1 MGVPLQS
8 NSLLLFLFELGNYRY
23 EELTALPSTRS
34 LSSQS
39 GDIRHEYVRS
49 GTVFGTV
56 RLILHSSRAVTVGAV
71 KAPRY
76 GGGHVT
82 GFVGVDSKSST
93 LVPAVRARRDR
104 ESPRALRHGVATMVV
119 EGPTP

>member
-1 MGVPLQS
+1 
-8 NSLLLFLFELGNYRY
+8 
-23 EELTALPSTRS
+23 
-34 LSSQS
+34 
-39 GDIRHEYVRS
+39 
-49 GTVFGTV
+49 
-56 RLILHSSRAVTVGAV
+56 VTVGAI

-93 LVPAVRARRDR
+93 PVPAVRARRDR
-104 ESPRALRHGVATMVV
+104 ESPRALRYGGGSVTRIVAPMVV